1 MTMCGI
7 VGYAGTEQAAPI
19 LLDGLERL
27 EYRGYD
33 SAGIAVLSEEKG
45 LQLRKT
51 KGRLKV
57 LSALV
62 DGGKALEGRMGI
74 GHTRWATHG
83 EPNDV
88 NSHPHLSQNGQIAVV
103 HNGIIENYLEIKEFL
118 VTKGVHFCSDTDT
131 EVVAQLLE
139 YFYLQNGGNI
149 MAAVYT
155 VLDRIEGAY
164 ALGILCKDL
173 PDSFIAARKDAPL
186 LLGYGENCKFI
197 ASDVTAIIKHTRDVS
212 YMEDGEVA
220 VVSAG
225 EIKVYDALGQPVEKE
240 HSFIDWDVSAAE
252 KGGYAHF
259 MFKEI
264 MEQPEAVRKT
274 VSPRL
279 KDGRVCFEELSL
291 SEDYIRGLKKIFIVA
306 CGSSYHVGVVAK
318 YNMERMLRRPVDVM
332 LASEFRYADPLV
344 DQDTLV
350 IVISQSGETLDTMAA
365 LREAKKLG
373 ARILSVVNVVGS
385 SIARESDD
393 VLYTW
398 AGPEIAVAT
407 TKAYSTQLVL
417 LDMLGLYFADIIG
430 SVSKEEY
437 ARLAEELQALPAKME
452 KVLENTEEIKYLA
465 SRYFNHASVFYI
477 GRNLDYALGLEGSLK
492 LKEIS
497 YIHSEAYASGELKH
511 GTISLIEDGTLVV
524 ALGTYTPLFDKALS
538 NIIEVKA
545 RGADIVALTTESRRG
560 DMEKTVENVLTVPDT
575 HIILQPSLGIV
586 PLQLFA
592 YYVALQR
599 GCDIDKPRNL
609 AKSVT
614 VE

>member
-1 MTMCGI
+1 MCGI
-7 VGYAGTEQAAPI
+7 VGYAGREQAAPI

-33 SAGIAVLSEEKG
+33 SAGIAVLSESAG
-45 LQLRKT
+45 LQVKKA

-57 LSALV
+57 LSAMV
-62 DGGKALEGRMGI
+62 DGGRSVDGFIGV

-83 EPNDV
+83 EPNYI
-88 NSHPHLSQNGQIAVV
+88 NSHPHTSEQGKIALV
-103 HNGIIENYLEIKEFL
+103 HNGIIENYVEIKDFL
-118 VTKGVHFCSDTDT
+118 ISRGVHFCSDTDT

-139 YFYLQNGGNI
+139 YYYLISGDLLGS
-149 MAAVYT
+149 VYK

-164 ALGILCKDL
+164 ALGILCADM
-173 PDSFIAARKDAPL
+173 PDTFIAARKDAPL
-186 LLGYGENCKFI
+186 LLGYGEGCNFI
-197 ASDVTAIIKHTRDVS
+197 ASDVTAIIKHTRDIS
-212 YMEDGEVA
+212 YMDDGEVA
-220 VVSAG
+220 VVTAD
-225 EIKVYDALGQPVEKE
+225 EIQVFDALGQPVEKQ
-240 HSFIDWDVSAAE
+240 HSHVDWDVSAAE

-274 VSPRL
+274 ISPRIKNKL
-279 KDGRVCFEELSL
+279 IEFEELSL
-291 SEDYIRGLKKIFIVA
+291 SDEYIASLSKIFIIA
-306 CGSSYHVGVVAK
+306 CGSSYHVGMVGR
-318 YNMERMLRRPVDVM
+318 YNLERLLRKPVEVM

-344 DQDTLV
+344 DEHTLV
-350 IVISQSGETLDTMAA
+350 VVISQSGETLDSMAA
-365 LREAKKLG
+365 LREAKSLG
-373 ARILSVVNVVGS
+373 ARILSIVNVVGS

-417 LDMLGLYFADIIG
+417 LDMFGVWLAKKTG
-430 SVSKEEY
+430 SIKPSDY
-437 ARLAEELQALPAKME
+437 ALIVEELLALPEKME
-452 KVLENTEEIKYLA
+452 SVLENIDEIKYLA
-465 SRYFNHASVFYI
+465 SRYFNHNSVFYI

-497 YIHSEAYASGELKH
+497 YIHSEAYAAGELKH
-511 GTISLIEDGTLVV
+511 GTISLIEEGTLVV
-524 ALGTYTPLFDKALS
+524 ALCTYAPLFDKAVS
-538 NIIEVKA
+538 NIVEVQA
-545 RGADIVALTTESRRG
+545 RGADVIALTTESRRRQMG
-560 DMEKTVENVLTVPDT
+560 KTVENVLTVPDT
-575 HIILQPSLGIV
+575 HLILQPSLGVI